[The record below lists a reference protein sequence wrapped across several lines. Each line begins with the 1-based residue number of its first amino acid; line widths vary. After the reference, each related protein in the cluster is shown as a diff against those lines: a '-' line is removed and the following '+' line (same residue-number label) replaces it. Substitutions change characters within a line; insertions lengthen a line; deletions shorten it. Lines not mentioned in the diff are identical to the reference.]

1 MRRLH
6 NYEPVDVEE
15 NNTFMGTC
23 RAELIGVCG
32 VCGVFQHP
40 VQSHDKATT
49 NTALTADSFLKS

>member
-23 RAELIGVCG
+23 RAELSGF
-32 VCGVFQHP
+32 CGVFQHP
-40 VQSHDKATT
+40 VQSLDKATT
-49 NTALTADSFLKS
+49 NTTLTADSFLKS